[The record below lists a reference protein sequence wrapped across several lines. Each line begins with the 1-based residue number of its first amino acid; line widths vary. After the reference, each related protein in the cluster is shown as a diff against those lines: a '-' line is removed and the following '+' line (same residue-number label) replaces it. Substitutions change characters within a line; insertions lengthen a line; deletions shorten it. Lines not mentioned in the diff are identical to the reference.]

1 MMNDEEEERKNIK
14 HKSKARHLKHEIACV
29 KQIQMTKRQMTE
41 TKTAATSC
49 FEF

>member
-1 MMNDEEEERKNIK
+1 MMNDEEEERKYQTQ
-14 HKSKARHLKHEIACV
+14 SKARHLKHEIACV